1 MQLSAHVILTSCNP
15 ASSNTHL
22 RRTPSLLPRPQSK
35 ELPALSQSLAE
46 LSRKLGR
53 GPSASVSEVDR
64 LLAGQLGLL
73 QQQLAG
79 LAGRLDAREAAE
91 LEGQGVATREE
102 LQVGA
107 QAIRILQFGSMCSH
121 LQRDMLDR
129 TAATHCAQR

>member
-1 MQLSAHVILTSCNP
+1 MLIPTTSQT
-15 ASSNTHL
+15 ATFFW
-22 RRTPSLLPRPQSK
+22 LLLQSK

-53 GPSASVSEVDR
+53 GPAASVSEVDR

-102 LQVGA
+102 LQVTG
-107 QAIRILQFGSMCSH
+107 FTG
-121 LQRDMLDR
+121 
-129 TAATHCAQR
+129 